1 LHFAARFPQEHHR
14 VFRLSRPSL
23 KQRRSAS
30 RSARIAAGLA
40 TIALLLPAAL
50 TASDPD
56 PRLGL
61 PPIVV
66 STEPGVPALQI
77 ALGRKLFMDPQLAED
92 GTLACGTCHIPEHG
106 FALNGPAV
114 AFGRGGRALRR
125 NSPTILNAALATSQ
139 FADGRMKT
147 LEEQIWGPL
156 LAVDEAWNPTVQD
169 VVGRL
174 QGRADYREAFRAAF
188 AGRPVSQRLIGA
200 ALAAY
205 ERSIA
210 VGGSRF
216 DLWKYAGDGTA
227 LDDEERAGF
236 EVFRSS
242 GCAGCHTVGDNDAV
256 FTDNTFR
263 NTGIEWARTHGRLGA
278 RKEISDTGRFEVTG
292 READRHAFRVPSL
305 RNVAL
310 TAPYMH
316 DGSLA
321 TLEEV
326 VDWYDGGGG
335 DDPQRD
341 RALKPLGLDAASK
354 RQLVAF
360 LRALTGGEVERL
372 AREAR
377 ASTGAFRE
385 RKL

>member
-1 LHFAARFPQEHHR
+1 MSPRFLRPDSRQ
-14 VFRLSRPSL
+14 FRLVRPL
-23 KQRRSAS
+23 VAS
-30 RSARIAAGLA
+30 FALMAA
-40 TIALLLPAAL
+40 LLPAAL
-50 TASDPD
+50 TASDTN

-61 PPIVV
+61 PPIIDT
-66 STEPGVPALQI
+66 TEPGDSARQI
-77 ALGRKLFMDPQLAED
+77 ALGRRLFMDPQLAED
-92 GTLACGTCHIPEHG
+92 GAMACGTCHIPEHG
-106 FALNGPAV
+106 FALNGSAV
-114 AFGRGGRALRR
+114 AFGRGGHALRR
-125 NSPTILNAALATSQ
+125 NAPTILNAALATSQ
-139 FADGRMKT
+139 FVDGRMKT

-156 LAVDEAWNPTVQD
+156 LADSEAWNPTVQD

-174 QGRADYREAFRAAF
+174 RGRADYREAFRAAF
-188 AGRPVSQRLIGA
+188 DGRPVSQRLIGA

-205 ERSIA
+205 ERSIT
-210 VGGSRF
+210 VGASRF
-216 DLWKYAGDGTA
+216 DLWRYAGDHAA
-227 LDDEERAGF
+227 LDAEERAGF
-236 EVFRSS
+236 AVFRSS
-242 GCAGCHTVGDNDAV
+242 GCAECHSVGDSSAT

-263 NTGIEWARTHGRLGA
+263 NTGIEWARTQGVLGT
-278 RKEISDTGRFEVTG
+278 RKENPDHGRFEVTG

-316 DGSLA
+316 DGSLR

-335 DDPQRD
+335 QDPGRD
-341 RALKPLGLDAASK
+341 GTLKPLRLDATSK

-360 LRALTGGEVERL
+360 LQALTSGEVERL

-385 RKL
+385 PKL

>member
-1 LHFAARFPQEHHR
+1 MPPSVLRAPSWRVRLAYPFPAALAL
-14 VFRLSRPSL
+14 V
-23 KQRRSAS
+23 
-30 RSARIAAGLA
+30 AA
-40 TIALLLPAAL
+40 LLPAAL
-50 TASDPD
+50 TAADAN

-61 PPIVV
+61 PPIVD
-66 STEPGVPALQI
+66 STEPGDAARQI
-77 ALGRKLFMDPQLAED
+77 ALGRKLFMDPQIAED
-92 GTLACGTCHIPEHG
+92 GTMACGTCHIPEHG

-139 FADGRMKT
+139 FVDGRMKT
-147 LEEQIWGPL
+147 LEEQVWGPL
-156 LAVDEAWNPTVQD
+156 LAVEEAWNPTVQD

-188 AGRPVSQRLIGA
+188 DGRPVSQRLIGA

-205 ERSIA
+205 ERSIT
-210 VGGSRF
+210 VGASRF
-216 DLWKYAGDGTA
+216 DLWRYGGNHTA
-227 LDDEERAGF
+227 LDADERAGF
-236 EVFRSS
+236 AVFRSG
-242 GCAGCHTVGDNDAV
+242 GCAGCHTVGDAYAT
-256 FTDNTFR
+256 FTDTTFR
-263 NTGIEWARTHGRLGA
+263 NTGIEWARRQGRLGA
-278 RKEISDTGRFEVTG
+278 NKATPDPGRFEVTG
-292 READRHAFRVPSL
+292 QEADRHAFRVPSL

-321 TLEEV
+321 TLEDV
-326 VDWYDGGGG
+326 VAWYDGGGG
-335 DDPQRD
+335 EDPARD
-341 RALKPLGLDAASK
+341 ASLKPLGLDATAK

-360 LRALTGGEVERL
+360 LRTLTSGEVERL

-377 ASTGAFRE
+377 ASTGAFRD

>member
-1 LHFAARFPQEHHR
+1 VSPS
-14 VFRLSRPSL
+14 SRPLPQQPFRARRLTRFVLSL
-23 KQRRSAS
+23 
-30 RSARIAAGLA
+30 AATA
-40 TIALLLPAAL
+40 VLLPATL

-66 STEPGVPALQI
+66 SREPGDPALQI
-77 ALGRKLFMDPQLAED
+77 ALGRKLFMEPQLAED
-92 GTLACGTCHIPEHG
+92 GTMACGTCHIPEHG

-114 AFGRGGRALRR
+114 AFGRGGRSLRR

-139 FADGRMKT
+139 FVDGRMTT

-156 LAVDEAWNPTVQD
+156 LAVEEAWNPTVRD

-174 QGRADYREAFRAAF
+174 QGRADYRDAFRAAF

-216 DLWKYAGDGTA
+216 DLWKYAGDSTA
-227 LDDEERAGF
+227 LDDDERAGF
-236 EVFRSS
+236 DVFRAS
-242 GCAGCHTVGDNDAV
+242 GCAGCHTVGDDYAA

-263 NTGIEWARTHGRLGA
+263 NTGVEWARTHGRLGA
-278 RKEISDTGRFEVTG
+278 RKETPDHGRFEVTG

-305 RNVAL
+305 RNATL

-316 DGSLA
+316 DGSIA
-321 TLEEV
+321 TLDEV

-335 DDPQRD
+335 DDPGRD
-341 RALKPLGLDAASK
+341 RALKPLGLDPASK

-360 LRALTGGEVERL
+360 LRTLTSGQFERL

-377 ASTGAFRE
+377 ASTGAFRA

>member
-1 LHFAARFPQEHHR
+1 MP
-14 VFRLSRPSL
+14 
-23 KQRRSAS
+23 
-30 RSARIAAGLA
+30 A
-40 TIALLLPAAL
+40 TL
-50 TASDPD
+50 TAADAN

-61 PPIVV
+61 PPIVD
-66 STEPGVPALQI
+66 TNEPGDAARQI
-77 ALGRKLFMDPQLAED
+77 ALGRKLFMDPQISED
-92 GTLACGTCHIPEHG
+92 GTMACGTCHIPEHG

-139 FADGRMKT
+139 FVDGRMKT
-147 LEEQIWGPL
+147 LEEQVWGPL
-156 LAVDEAWNPTVQD
+156 LAVEEAWNPTVQD

-174 QGRADYREAFRAAF
+174 EGRADYREAFRSAF
-188 AGRPVSQRLIGA
+188 DGRRVSQRLIGA

-205 ERSIA
+205 ERSIT
-210 VGGSRF
+210 VGASRF
-216 DLWKYAGDGTA
+216 DLWHYAGDRTA
-227 LDDEERAGF
+227 LEADERAGF

-242 GCAGCHTVGDNDAV
+242 GCAACHTIGDAFAS

-263 NTGIEWARTHGRLGA
+263 NTGIEWARTQGQLGT
-278 RKEISDTGRFEVTG
+278 RKATPDPGRFEVTG

-335 DDPQRD
+335 EDPGRD
-341 RALKPLGLDAASK
+341 RTLKPLGLDAAAK
-354 RQLVAF
+354 RQLVTF
-360 LRALTGGEVERL
+360 LRALTSGEVGRL
-372 AREAR
+372 SSEAR
-377 ASTGAFRE
+377 ASAGAFRE

>member
-1 LHFAARFPQEHHR
+1 MPHPSRTSPQQPCRPGVSTRFIAGAA
-14 VFRLSRPSL
+14 VT
-23 KQRRSAS
+23 AM
-30 RSARIAAGLA
+30 
-40 TIALLLPAAL
+40 LLPAAL

-66 STEPGVPALQI
+66 STEPGDPALQI
-77 ALGRKLFMDPQLAED
+77 ALGRKLFMEPQLAED
-92 GTLACGTCHIPEHG
+92 GTMACGTCHIPEHG

-114 AFGRGGRALRR
+114 AFGRGGRSLRR

-139 FADGRMKT
+139 FVDGRMKT

-174 QGRADYREAFRAAF
+174 QGRADYRDAFRAAF
-188 AGRPVSQRLIGA
+188 GGRPVSQRLIGA

-216 DLWKYAGDGTA
+216 DLWKYAGDSTA
-227 LDDEERAGF
+227 LNDDERAGF
-236 EVFRSS
+236 DVFRAS
-242 GCAGCHTVGDNDAV
+242 GCGGCHTVRDDYAA

-263 NTGIEWARTHGRLGA
+263 NTGIEWARAHGRLGA
-278 RKEISDTGRFEVTG
+278 RKETPDHGRFEVTA
-292 READRHAFRVPSL
+292 RESDRHAFRVPSL

-335 DDPQRD
+335 GDPGRD
-341 RALKPLGLDAASK
+341 RALKPLGLDDTAK

-360 LRALTGGEVERL
+360 LRTLTSGEVERL

>member
-1 LHFAARFPQEHHR
+1 MPTRFLRAPSRRLHLARPVAAA
-14 VFRLSRPSL
+14 VALVATLLSTVL
-23 KQRRSAS
+23 V
-30 RSARIAAGLA
+30 AAE
-40 TIALLLPAAL
+40 TN
-50 TASDPD
+50 

-61 PPIVV
+61 PPIVD
-66 STEPGVPALQI
+66 TIEPGDPARQI
-77 ALGRKLFMDPQLAED
+77 ALGRKLFMDPQIAED
-92 GTLACGTCHIPEHG
+92 GTMSCGTCHIPEHG

-139 FADGRMKT
+139 FVDGRMKT

-156 LAVDEAWNPTVQD
+156 LANDEAWNPTVKD

-188 AGRPVSQRLIGA
+188 QGRPVSQRLISA

-205 ERSIA
+205 ERSIT
-210 VGGSRF
+210 VGASRF
-216 DLWKYAGDGTA
+216 DLWHYGGNRTA
-227 LDDEERAGF
+227 LDADERAGF
-236 EVFRSS
+236 DVFRSS
-242 GCAGCHTVGDNDAV
+242 GCSTCHTVDEAYAT

-263 NTGIEWARTHGRLGA
+263 NTGIEWARTQGNLGTPKA
-278 RKEISDTGRFEVTG
+278 TPDPGRFEVTG

-321 TLEEV
+321 TLEAV

-335 DDPQRD
+335 NDPGRD
-341 RALKPLGLDAASK
+341 RTLRPLGLDVTEK

-360 LRALTGGEVERL
+360 LRTLTSGEVERL

-377 ASTGAFRE
+377 ASAGPFRE

>member
-1 LHFAARFPQEHHR
+1 
-14 VFRLSRPSL
+14 
-23 KQRRSAS
+23 
-30 RSARIAAGLA
+30 
-40 TIALLLPAAL
+40 
-50 TASDPD
+50 
-56 PRLGL
+56 
-61 PPIVV
+61 
-66 STEPGVPALQI
+66 
-77 ALGRKLFMDPQLAED
+77 
-92 GTLACGTCHIPEHG
+92 CGTCHIPEHG

-125 NSPTILNAALATSQ
+125 NSPTTLNAALATSQ
-139 FADGRMKT
+139 FVDGRMKT

-156 LAVDEAWNPTVQD
+156 LAVEEAWNPTVQD

-188 AGRPVSQRLIGA
+188 EGRQVSQRLIGA

-205 ERSIA
+205 ERSIT
-210 VGGSRF
+210 VGASRF
-216 DLWKYAGDGTA
+216 DRWLYAGDHAA
-227 LDDEERAGF
+227 LDAEERAGF
-236 EVFRSS
+236 AVFRTS
-242 GCAGCHTVGDNDAV
+242 GCAECHTVGESFAT

-263 NTGIEWARTHGRLGA
+263 NTGIEWARTQGRLGA
-278 RKEISDTGRFEVTG
+278 RKETPDAGRFEVTG

-305 RNVAL
+305 RNIAL

-321 TLEEV
+321 TLEAV
-326 VDWYDGGGG
+326 VDWYDGGGA
-335 DDPQRD
+335 DDPGRD
-341 RALKPLGLDAASK
+341 RTLKPLRLDAAQK
-354 RQLVAF
+354 RQLAAF
-360 LRALTGGEVERL
+360 LRTLTSAEVERL

>member
-1 LHFAARFPQEHHR
+1 L
-14 VFRLSRPSL
+14 
-23 KQRRSAS
+23 
-30 RSARIAAGLA
+30 IAA
-40 TIALLLPAAL
+40 LLPAAL
-50 TASDPD
+50 TASNTN

-61 PPIVV
+61 PPIVETV
-66 STEPGVPALQI
+66 EPGDPARQI

-106 FALNGPAV
+106 FALNGSAV

-125 NSPTILNAALATSQ
+125 NSPTILNAALSTSQ
-139 FADGRMKT
+139 FVDGRMKT
-147 LEEQIWGPL
+147 LEEQVWGPL
-156 LAVDEAWNPTVQD
+156 LAEDEAWNPAVQD

-188 AGRPVSQRLIGA
+188 DGRPVSQRLIGA

-205 ERSIA
+205 ERSLT

-216 DLWKYAGDGTA
+216 DLWRYAGDHAA
-227 LDDEERAGF
+227 LDADERAGF
-236 EVFRSS
+236 DVFRSS
-242 GCAGCHTVGDNDAV
+242 GCAGCHTVGDTFAT

-263 NTGIEWARTHGRLGA
+263 NTGIEWARTQGRLGA
-278 RKEISDTGRFEVTG
+278 RKETPDHGRFEVTG

-310 TAPYMH
+310 TGPYMH

-335 DDPQRD
+335 GDPERD
-341 RALKPLGLDAASK
+341 RTLKPLGLDATAK

-360 LRALTGGEVERL
+360 LRTLTSGEVERL

>member
-1 LHFAARFPQEHHR
+1 M
-14 VFRLSRPSL
+14 FRSSSSSTWSPRLVV
-23 KQRRSAS
+23 
-30 RSARIAAGLA
+30 GLA
-40 TIALLLPAAL
+40 VTAVLLPAPL

-56 PRLGL
+56 PSLGL
-61 PPIVV
+61 PPIVANI
-66 STEPGVPALQI
+66 EPGDPSLQI

-92 GTLACGTCHIPEHG
+92 GTMACGTCHIPEHG

-114 AFGRGGRALRR
+114 AFGRGGRSLRR
-125 NSPTILNAALATSQ
+125 NTPTILNAALATSQ
-139 FADGRMKT
+139 FVDGRMKT
-147 LEEQIWGPL
+147 LEEQVWGPL
-156 LAVDEAWNPTVQD
+156 LAVEEAWNPTVQD

-174 QGRADYREAFRAAF
+174 QGRSDYREAFRAAF
-188 AGRPVSQRLIGA
+188 QGRPVSQRLIGA

-216 DLWKYAGDGTA
+216 DLWKYAGDSTA
-227 LDDEERAGF
+227 LNDDERAGF
-236 EVFRSS
+236 DVFRAS
-242 GCAGCHTVGDNDAV
+242 GCGGCHTVRDDYAA

-263 NTGIEWARTHGRLGA
+263 NTGIEWARAHGRLGA
-278 RKEISDTGRFEVTG
+278 RKKAPDHGRFEVTA
-292 READRHAFRVPSL
+292 RESDRHAFRVPSL

-335 DDPQRD
+335 GDPERD
-341 RALKPLGLDAASK
+341 RALKPLGLDDTAK
-354 RQLVAF
+354 RQLVVF
-360 LRALTGGEVERL
+360 LRTLTSGEVERL
-372 AREAR
+372 TREAR
-377 ASTGAFRE
+377 ASAGAFRE